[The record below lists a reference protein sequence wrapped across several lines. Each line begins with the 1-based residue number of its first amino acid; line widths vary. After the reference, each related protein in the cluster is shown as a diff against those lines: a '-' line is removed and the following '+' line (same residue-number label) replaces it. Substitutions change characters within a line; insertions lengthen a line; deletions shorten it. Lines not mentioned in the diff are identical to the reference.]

1 MLKNQKYKLKLII
14 VCSALCFALALL
26 YFGYQRYKGYIPT
39 QWAALLGTQ
48 KAEVMPQP
56 LDDQAIAQ
64 INRHQPI
71 QEIQVYKSARV
82 VRLMHQGVVIREYPM
97 RLGFDPI
104 GHKQQEGDGKT
115 PEGRYSIDW
124 RNSNSAFYKSLHI
137 SYPNAA
143 DRRLATERGVSPG
156 GEIMIHGAT
165 TTVLSTQ
172 PGMMQYLPQND
183 WTLGCVSVRNV
194 DMDEIWKLVKN
205 NTPIEILP

>member
-1 MLKNQKYKLKLII
+1 MKNHKSTLKIILICI
-14 VCSALCFALALL
+14 ALCFALALL
-26 YFGYQRYKGYIPT
+26 YTSYNSYKRYIPT
-39 QWAALLGTQ
+39 QLAALLGTK
-48 KAEVMPQP
+48 KAEIMPQP
-56 LDDQAIAQ
+56 LDDQAIEQ

-71 QEIQVYKSARV
+71 QEIQVHKSARV
-82 VRLMHQGVVIREYPM
+82 VRLMHQNAVVREYPM

-137 SYPNAA
+137 SYPNAD
-143 DRRLATERGVSPG
+143 DRRVAATRGVSPG

-165 TTVLSTQ
+165 STALSKQ